1 MKKKSICRILFI
13 SFLLLYF
20 SCNSVPKTK
29 STSDYP
35 FTKNN
40 LIPWSIVG
48 FDVKERT
55 PEERLDMLQRLGYN
69 QYAYGYRP
77 KHIPTMAQEWQLAK
91 EKGIT
96 IKAVWLYVNL
106 HKDKVG
112 ALRPDA
118 EVVFQNLKKTGL
130 KTHIWVGFYPEY
142 FDDLTDKES
151 FKQSVAM
158 VSYLSDKAKKVGC
171 KIALYNHG
179 GWFGKPENQLRIIK
193 ALPEGDLGI
202 IFNFHHAH
210 DDLDNYSKNIK
221 KLQPYLW
228 AVSLNGMKAEGPKI
242 VTIGEGNLEKDMIQQ
257 LINLNYKGPF
267 NVLGHV
273 KGGDPEVIL
282 EENFKGLQVIFPPSE

>member
-1 MKKKSICRILFI
+1 
-13 SFLLLYF
+13 
-20 SCNSVPKTK
+20 
-29 STSDYP
+29 
-35 FTKNN
+35 
-40 LIPWSIVG
+40 
-48 FDVKERT
+48 
-55 PEERLDMLQRLGYN
+55 
-69 QYAYGYRP
+69 
-77 KHIPTMAQEWQLAK
+77 
-91 EKGIT
+91 
-96 IKAVWLYVNL
+96 
-106 HKDKVG
+106 
-112 ALRPDA
+112 
-118 EVVFQNLKKTGL
+118 
-130 KTHIWVGFYPEY
+130 
-142 FDDLTDKES
+142 
-151 FKQSVAM
+151 M

-210 DDLDNYSKNIK
+210 DDLDYYTKNIK